1 MTHSVTPRRSQAGFT
16 LAETLLSSVLGAMM
30 LSSLALTTYSFTHT
44 LDYMETSAGINDDA
58 DPVLRRLTKEI
69 REAWYV
75 EMPASKTL
83 DVFDDNGLK
92 TTYWVNSGTELWVQ
106 RPNGDEG
113 MIYGP
118 FLDFTMDA
126 SFVERK
132 REGSPT
138 HHDGVIF
145 QASATGTALSL
156 VATGSSDGIALAF
169 TAPQLPS
176 DVPGQAASEEEVTD
190 VSMSAISLPLAW
202 VNGIGNKKVD
212 IALYEG
218 WAPGKARPYN
228 SSLASVSLDGTAFP
242 EAVFASGQWQAPATS
257 TSISLSATLEPGVGY
272 TLVVKPQ
279 GSTNKVVLKAI
290 PVVPSV
296 DIDEVAKLS
305 GSTWIAQPYVVP
317 FSVSGP
323 WTETNTEVS
332 QVINMVTLTAYPTNR
347 PLQQRSAAILS
358 QCLTDDPWL
367 GVVPGE
373 VAP

>member
-1 MTHSVTPRRSQAGFT
+1 
-16 LAETLLSSVLGAMM
+16 
-30 LSSLALTTYSFTHT
+30 
-44 LDYMETSAGINDDA
+44 
-58 DPVLRRLTKEI
+58 VLRRITKEI

-83 DVFDDNGLK
+83 DIFDDNGLK
-92 TTYWVNSGTELWVQ
+92 TEYWVKSGTELWVK

-113 MIYGP
+113 KIYSP
-118 FLDFTMDA
+118 FNDFTMDA
-126 SFVERK
+126 TFVERK
-132 REGSPT
+132 RDGAPA

-145 QASATGTALSL
+145 QARAAGTALSL
-156 VATGSSDGIALAF
+156 VATGSSDGLALAF

-176 DVPGQAASEEEVTD
+176 DVPGQAVSEEEITD
-190 VSMSAISLPLAW
+190 LAMSAISLPIAW
-202 VNGIGNKKVD
+202 VDGSGQKKVD

-218 WAPGKARPYN
+218 WAPGKARPY
-228 SSLASVSLDGTAFP
+228 SDPLASVSLNGSAFP
-242 EAVFASGQWQAPATS
+242 AGVFSAGNWQPPSSS
-257 TSISLSATLEPGVGY
+257 TSVSLSATLKPGVGY
-272 TLVVKPQ
+272 TLIIKPQ
-279 GSTNKVVLKAI
+279 GSTNKVVMTVI

-323 WTETNTEVS
+323 WTATSTETV

-347 PLQQRSAAILS
+347 PLQQRSAAVLS